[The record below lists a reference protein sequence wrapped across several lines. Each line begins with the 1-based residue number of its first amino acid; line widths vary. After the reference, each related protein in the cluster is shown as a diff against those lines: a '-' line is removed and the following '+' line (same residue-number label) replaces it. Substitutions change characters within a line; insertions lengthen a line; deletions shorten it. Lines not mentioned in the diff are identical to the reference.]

1 MTNMKTNVLFTN
13 LLPRKKQNYWQ
24 MVFIPTVSMLKN
36 NYDNTYIA
44 LTFEWLFWAVTVLI
58 QKDDKKPIYNFKD
71 I

>member
-24 MVFIPTVSMLKN
+24 MVFTPTVSMLKN

>member
-1 MTNMKTNVLFTN
+1 MKTNVLFTN